1 MLLQHVQ
8 LLHIL
13 QSRKLVVVVV
23 VVARGGKK
31 ASGGTSAVLSSQL
44 TRTKAK
50 PIRVV
55 MDGETRG
62 GTSDYLA

>member
-13 QSRKLVVVVV
+13 QSRKLVVVV

-62 GTSDYLA
+62 GTSNYLA

>member
-13 QSRKLVVVVV
+13 QSRKLVV

-62 GTSDYLA
+62 GTSNYLA